1 MTDIRTVFIDFDHG
15 ADLALEQFA
24 LAADDGLETAVILSL
39 FTDARASDDDPLP
52 FGESD
57 RRGWW
62 ADAFPSVDR
71 DRIGSRLWLLRREK
85 QTQDTLNRAR
95 EYAEEALAWL
105 VADGVARSVEVESFI
120 VRNGVLGLSVVIQR
134 PDASIARFRYETLW
148 NRS

>member
-39 FTDARASDDDPLP
+39 FTDARASNDDPLP

-105 VADGVARSVEVESFI
+105 IADGVARSVEVESFI

>member
-105 VADGVARSVEVESFI
+105 IADGVARSVEVESFI